1 MERLT
6 SLLDSFADKTGALIA
21 PLTLLM
27 TVSTC
32 IVVIARYAFGT
43 GAIPLQEAVIYMHG
57 AVFMLGIGYTLK
69 AQGHVRVDIL
79 YQRLSPRLQ
88 ALIDLMG
95 TLLFLLP
102 VAGFIFWTSL
112 DYVALSWR
120 MGEGSP
126 EPGGLPALYLLKAMI
141 PLAAVLLIIQGIA
154 EICRSLSRLATPH
167 G

>member
-6 SLLDSFADKTGALIA
+6 SLLDSFADRTGALIA

-27 TVSTC
+27 TLATC
-32 IVVIARYAFGT
+32 VVVVARYAFGT
-43 GAIPLQEAVIYMHG
+43 GAVPLQEAVIYMHG

-69 AQGHVRVDIL
+69 AQGHVRVDIV
-79 YQRLSPRLQ
+79 YQRLSARTQ
-88 ALIDLMG
+88 ATIDLLG
-95 TLLFLLP
+95 ALLFLLP

-112 DYVALSWR
+112 DYVALSYR

-126 EPGGLPALYLLKAMI
+126 EPGGLPALYLLKALI
-141 PLAAVLLIIQGIA
+141 PLGAVLLCLQGLA
-154 EICRSLSRLATPH
+154 EISRSLSKLVNRH